1 MEFSGL
7 EEDSGDAEQKA
18 TLLSDRALADADDE
32 VLDLNEVM
40 PTDPAVQDL
49 SPANDPL
56 RAASDEPEA
65 ELPVDADAD
74 ALDSTQKPQGLTPED
89 ISD

>member
-18 TLLSDRALADADDE
+18 TLLSDCALADGGDE

-40 PTDPAVQDL
+40 PTDPAKQDQ
-49 SPANDPL
+49 SPTNDPL
-56 RAASDEPEA
+56 RAASDEPDD

-74 ALDSTQKPQGLTPED
+74 AL
-89 ISD
+89 